1 MKPEAL
7 RSNQDMFKE
16 MILEL
21 KVANETL
28 GKIELNTLNT
38 ADLSLESAVGMELFI
53 AEIVSLRDDLNKNY
67 KPKEDKKKGGS
78 LSAKDSSNLFIISK
92 ETASTAFHT
101 FNMIGILEGTYS
113 LTKDILTTLQGNQLT
128 NEENRLEDKKD
139 KDKKQGAVVGK
150 ENKNLKGGL
159 EGGLGFWS
167 ILLGIGTAV
176 LGSLAGFISGI
187 RQVLDKTLFGV
198 LGKIK
203 NILIETLGINK
214 LASKIAGKPWIFEPV
229 VDSLNFLS
237 NFFTNIART
246 IRASLYMFM
255 RGDGIMALKELFPWI
270 GKMEKYAVGIFKFVK
285 SIVGITFKIGK
296 VFGRFAGW
304 VGIILTAVS
313 SISDAFDEFKKTGDI
328 GKAIEVGAVSLI
340 NAFTGDLLD
349 LLKDAVSW
357 FAGALGF
364 EGIEKALDS
373 FSFSDIIAE
382 FFRRFIKTGQDAF
395 EQFFQ
400 NFIDIFGDIGNAIS
414 NGDIMGTVGEIFRG
428 FMKTLVAL
436 PLDIV
441 KGFVASAAGALGAND
456 IEKSIRSVSFAKMF
470 GGTVTQTGAETDS
483 SNKSI
488 LGAAGDTT
496 DVKRKQKEAAKEL
509 RKAEK
514 GIGESASDTA
524 KELIPAANDIIDK
537 GKALLGI
544 SGDANEGFMDMLFKS
559 YNENV
564 GTTVSNITPN
574 PSTIGSDIAAI
585 QSDTANANMAASIM
599 PVEMSSG
606 GGGGNS
612 NVSHSNTSVTY
623 QNNNIPD
630 RTSWMLRPIFG
641 GM

>member
-28 GKIELNTLNT
+28 GKIELHTLNA
-38 ADLSLESAVGMELFI
+38 ADLSLESAVGMESFI
-53 AEIVSLRDDLNKNY
+53 AEIASLRDDLNKNY

-101 FNMIGILEGTYS
+101 FNMIGILESTYS

-128 NEENRLEDKKD
+128 NEENRLEDKKN
-139 KDKKQGAVVGK
+139 KDKKQGTVAK

-187 RQVLDKTLFGV
+187 RQVLDKVLFGV

-203 NILIETLGINK
+203 NILIEALGINK

-237 NFFTNIART
+237 KFFTNIART

-285 SIVGITFKIGK
+285 AIVGITFKIGK

-313 SISDAFDEFKKTGDI
+313 SISDAFNEFEKTGDI

-382 FFRRFIKTGQDAF
+382 FFKRFIKTGQDIF
-395 EQFFQ
+395 EQLFQ
-400 NFIDIFGDIGNAIS
+400 NFIDIFSDIGNAIS
-414 NGDIMGTVGEIFRG
+414 SGDALSVAIEIFRG
-428 FMKTLVAL
+428 FLKTLVAL

-441 KGFVASAAGALGAND
+441 KGVVASVAGAIGAND

-483 SNKSI
+483 SNKS
-488 LGAAGDTT
+488 LLSAAGDTT
-496 DVKRKQKEAAKEL
+496 DLKRKQKEAKKDL
-509 RKAEK
+509 NKAEK
-514 GIGESASDTA
+514 GIAETVTDTA
-524 KELIPAANDIIDK
+524 EKLVPGANDVIDQ
-537 GKALLGI
+537 GKQLLGI
-544 SGDANEGFMDMLFKS
+544 SGDANEGFMNMLFKA

-564 GTTVSNITPN
+564 GRGSASNITPN
-574 PSTIGSDIAAI
+574 PSTIGSDISAI
-585 QSDTANANMAASIM
+585 QSDTANVNMAAGLQ
-599 PVEMSSG
+599 PVATAPSG
-606 GGGGNS
+606 GGGGS
-612 NVSHSNTSVTY
+612 NVSHNNSSVTY
-623 QNNNIPD
+623 QNNNVPD

-641 GM
+641 GL